1 MAGNPIPVP
10 VPAEKIL
17 CIPDLEV
24 AGSKK
29 LPAGIRGEHTLAHI
43 LMDEN

>member
-1 MAGNPIPVP
+1 MAGLPVP
-10 VPAEKIL
+10 VPDKSLHDKIL

-29 LPAGIRGEHTLAHI
+29 LTNSARGKRA
-43 LMDEN
+43 